1 MPVEPTENLKSK
13 LPTEIV
19 DMIMN
24 YNQRAY
30 EINSQRLCEEND
42 KYDPQLMNKY
52 HPILK
57 EIYEDERQKLK
68 NYAITS
74 SRIYTENQEIDISTM
89 EKIFEDKLTGYECM
103 SEEQELAY
111 QSLIKKHSLYEEALR
126 RIEFKRDYL
135 FLEKVIRYY
144 RISVLVGGGLR

>member
-1 MPVEPTENLKSK
+1 MPVEPTEKLKSK
-13 LPTEIV
+13 LPAEIV

-30 EINSQRLCEEND
+30 EINSQRLCEENN

-57 EIYEDERQKLK
+57 EIYEEERQKLK

-74 SRIYTENQEIDISTM
+74 SRIYTENQEMDISAM
-89 EKIFEDKLTGYECM
+89 EKYFEDKLTGYE
-103 SEEQELAY
+103 SISEQELASY
-111 QSLIKKHSLYEEALR
+111 QSAINHHLYEEALR
-126 RIEFKRDYL
+126 RMEFKRDYL

-144 RISVLVGGGLR
+144 RISVLIGGGLA